1 MKKKEKNHTIK
12 LFLKFGKEEHIQD
25 LLLNGTIYMNSIQYF
40 RKFEDN
46 GLRGDN
52 FEGITELKNY
62 PSGEFEIKSLNHKGK
77 YISLQFRESYE
88 EVLGNIYSMYAISSL
103 TVPNPIGF
111 KIDKKNKEFGTHC
124 LLVKNNPEFL
134 KRIEKR
140 LKEINLKFR
149 HGFVD
154 YYDKYKKNGKINL
167 FQKPNEYQYQNEF
180 RFYVE
185 RESIE
190 PIKIQIG
197 NITDIAEI
205 HKSEDVIETLTL
217 EFKKK

>member
-1 MKKKEKNHTIK
+1 MKKKEENHIIK
-12 LFLKFGKEEHIQD
+12 MFLKFGKEEHIQD
-25 LLLNGTIYMNSIQYF
+25 LLENGTIFMNSIQYF

-77 YISLQFRESYE
+77 YISLQVRESYE
-88 EVLGNIYSMYAISSL
+88 EVLGNIYSLYAISSL

-134 KRIEKR
+134 IRIEKR
-140 LKEINLKFR
+140 LNEMNLKFR

-154 YYDKYKKNGKINL
+154 YYDKDKKNGKINL
-167 FQKPNEYQYQNEF
+167 FQKPNEYKYQNEF
-180 RFYVE
+180 RFYVG

-190 PIKIQIG
+190 PIKIEIG
-197 NITDIAEI
+197 NIKDIAEI
-205 HKSEDVIETLTL
+205 YKSEDIIETLTL
-217 EFKKK
+217 GFKNK